1 MEVLRGCGGLQ
12 AELYLEFYTNVPHA
26 DDFLP
31 HVPLPLVALWPSLL
45 FSVSTP

>member
-1 MEVLRGCGGLQ
+1 MEALRECGGLQ
-12 AELYLEFYTNVPHA
+12 VGLYQEVCTNVPHA
-26 DDFLP
+26 DDSLP